1 MISCEKAVHLCNKSQ
16 YKESTLWERIK
27 LTIHLYTCKVCSA
40 YSKKNSKLTSLCE
53 QANMFNLSEADK
65 AEMKK
70 VLEKEK
76 IK

>member
-1 MISCEKAVHLCNKSQ
+1 MISCEKAKHLCDKSQ
-16 YKESTLWERIK
+16 YNESSLWERIK
-27 LTIHLYTCKVCSA
+27 LSIHLYTCKVCSK

-70 VLEKEK
+70 VFDQEN